1 MSAPPPR
8 VFYVNCGLLLSA
20 LELCAHVSLS
30 NQLQCLFYF
39 LSSTLEGNILGLW
52 VEITFSNIVKYGG
65 FEVVQ
70 AAEVVAAFRQ
80 VGTHVYLG

>member
-1 MSAPPPR
+1 MLPAKE
-8 VFYVNCGLLLSA
+8 FY
-20 LELCAHVSLS
+20 
-30 NQLQCLFYF
+30 YF
-39 LSSTLEGNILGLW
+39 EAW
-52 VEITFSNIVKYGG
+52 VKITFSNIVKYGG